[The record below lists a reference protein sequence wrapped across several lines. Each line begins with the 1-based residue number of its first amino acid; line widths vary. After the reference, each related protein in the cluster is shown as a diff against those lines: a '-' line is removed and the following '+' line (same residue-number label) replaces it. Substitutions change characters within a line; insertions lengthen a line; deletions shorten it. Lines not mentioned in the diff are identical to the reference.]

1 MCRWV
6 VVVYMLRD
14 GIVPAEIPS
23 LVSDADLPVGGSG
36 LPGKLTKE
44 DGCPGMACHGYCAR
58 TLKMF

>member
-1 MCRWV
+1 
-6 VVVYMLRD
+6 MLRD

-44 DGCPGMACHGYCAR
+44 DGCPGMACHGCCAR